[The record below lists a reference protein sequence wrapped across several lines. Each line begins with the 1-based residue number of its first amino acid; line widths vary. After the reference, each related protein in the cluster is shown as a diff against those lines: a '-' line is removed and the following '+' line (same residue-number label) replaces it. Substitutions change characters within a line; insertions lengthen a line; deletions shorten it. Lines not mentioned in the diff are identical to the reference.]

1 VRTESGIEYPTLLL
15 EDAQVFFVVS
25 LFGWL
30 RVETRLRRFRRAY
43 LEEARKNTK
52 STLLGAIALYMLAFD
67 GEEGPEVY
75 TSATKK
81 DQAKI
86 IWEEIACEMVRR
98 QPEFKQLGVGFNK
111 SRCTAPATA
120 ASSRRSR
127 ATTARWTA

>member
-1 VRTESGIEYPTLLL
+1 
-15 EDAQVFFVVS
+15 
-25 LFGWL
+25 
-30 RVETRLRRFRRAY
+30 
-43 LEEARKNTK
+43 
-52 STLLGAIALYMLAFD
+52 MLAFD

-111 SRCTAPATA
+111 SRIYCTRNGGKFAPLARDYGSLDGLNTSCFMSDELHAQKDRKLYDVLDSSTGARSQPLGVASPPPAPIAPAF
-120 ASSRRSR
+120 
-127 ATTARWTA
+127 ATRCART